1 MRFSLLYSPPFPIVE
16 YPELH
21 TFLLPSKSRKTFMIS
36 IPGLEELGKEDTG
49 GRRQSSMNVVLE
61 LGAGKSHLEDVW
73 STQTKKPC
81 WKISYKE
88 LRVVVV
94 VI

>member
-1 MRFSLLYSPPFPIVE
+1 MERQGGK
-16 YPELH
+16 
-21 TFLLPSKSRKTFMIS
+21 SKV
-36 IPGLEELGKEDTG
+36 GELGKEDTG
-49 GRRQSSMNVVLE
+49 GRSQSSMNVVLE
-61 LGAGKSHLEDVW
+61 PGAGKSHLEGVQ

-81 WKISYKE
+81 WKISYKK

>member
-1 MRFSLLYSPPFPIVE
+1 
-16 YPELH
+16 
-21 TFLLPSKSRKTFMIS
+21 
-36 IPGLEELGKEDTG
+36 
-49 GRRQSSMNVVLE
+49 MNVVLE
-61 LGAGKSHLEDVW
+61 PGAGKSHLEGVQ

-81 WKISYKE
+81 WKISYKK